1 MSYKGRFNECKGCD
15 PTDAMRT
22 TTAPINVLIVD
33 DSPGDVEIIQRM
45 LRLAEDTEF
54 NVRTAGQLSAA
65 LNILARD
72 GIDVVLLDLSLPDS
86 HGLSTFQQ
94 LFARAP
100 EVATIVLSGL
110 DDATVAMN
118 AVRDGAQEYLVKGQ
132 FEDAVL
138 VRSVRY
144 AHERAKSREALRE
157 SEALYHSLVES
168 LPLNLFRKDTQSQFV
183 FANQGFCDDIG
194 MTLEALLGKT
204 DFDLFPHEIAAK
216 YISDD
221 RRVIETGEVF
231 EDVEEHP
238 EMDGSTIYVQVMK
251 SPVRDSKGAIIGVQ
265 GMFWDVTAR
274 KRAEQQLKSAKEAAE
289 QASRAKSQFLANM
302 SHEVRTPLN
311 AVLGMTELLLDTN
324 LTDEQHEYLTLVHQS
339 GESLLMLLNDILD
352 FSKIEAGRLDLD
364 FAPFN
369 VRDTLDDMMKMLAV
383 RAHHKQLE
391 LACHVDPRVPQFLV
405 GDGYRLRQVL
415 VNLVGNAIK
424 FTTQGEVL
432 LDVRCDRRADDTAR
446 LQFAVS
452 DTGIGISDEKLEA
465 IFDAF
470 EQADG
475 STTRKYGGT
484 GLGLTISAH
493 LVALMGGKLKVES
506 QPDCGSNFH
515 FSLDMKIAADRNGG
529 AGVVSLDQLAGMK
542 VLAVDDNETNR
553 RILYEMLTNWGLAPT
568 TVSSAAEAVA
578 CLREAQQAG
587 EEFQLMLTDG
597 NMPEVDGF
605 ELVRQI
611 RGGPTLHATVIMM
624 LTSDDISDNLAQCK
638 ELGLAGY
645 LIKPIKQSDLYCSI
659 VSALNVTAVESR
671 TTYAP
676 LPIEELR
683 VRALQI
689 LLAEDSPVNQ
699 KLTIGLL
706 QRHHHQVTAVENGK
720 AALDALERAP
730 FDLVVM
736 DVQMPEM
743 DGLQATAKIRARE
756 KETGEHIPIVAITAH
771 AMKGDRE
778 RCLAAGMDGYIS
790 KPVRARELYAIIAEV
805 AGQSPTAKED
815 QCGQA
820 AELPADGAVEWST
833 AMAATGG
840 DLELL
845 CEVVDTFLDDYPN
858 LLSALEQAI
867 ADESSEDWTRA
878 AHTLKGALRHF
889 GAARAVARAV
899 ELEKMGKEHGDAAR
913 GGELF
918 IELEQEIQCVINE
931 LQNFLTN
938 RRLSIEG

>member
-1 MSYKGRFNECKGCD
+1 MSYKGRFIECKGCD
-15 PTDAMRT
+15 PADAMT
-22 TTAPINVLIVD
+22 PIPSPINVLIVD
-33 DSPGDVEIIQRM
+33 DSPGDVEIIHRM
-45 LRLAEDTEF
+45 LRLAEDAVF
-54 NVRTAGQLSAA
+54 NVRTAGDLVTA
-65 LNILARD
+65 LDLVVRE
-72 GIDVVLLDLSLPDS
+72 GIEVVLLDLSLPDS
-86 HGLSTFQQ
+86 HGLSTFHQVY
-94 LFARAP
+94 AHAP
-100 EVATIVLSGL
+100 DVATIVLSGL
-110 DDATVAMN
+110 DDANVAMN
-118 AVRDGAQEYLVKGQ
+118 AVREGAQEYLVKGQ
-132 FEDAVL
+132 FDDAVL

-168 LPLNLFRKDTQSQFV
+168 LPLNLFRKDTQSRFQ

-194 MTLEALLGKT
+194 MSMDELLGKT
-204 DFDLFPHEIAAK
+204 DFDLFPYEIAAK

-238 EMDGSTIYVQVMK
+238 ETDGSTIYVQVMK
-251 SPVRDSKGAIIGVQ
+251 SPVRDSKGSIIGVQ

-274 KRAEQQLKSAKEAAE
+274 KRAEEQLKSAKEAAE

-311 AVLGMTELLLDTN
+311 AVLGMTELLLDTD

-383 RAHHKQLE
+383 RAHHKRLE

-424 FTTQGEVL
+424 FTAQGEVL
-432 LDVRCDRRADDTAR
+432 MDVSCDGRTDDTAR
-446 LQFAVS
+446 LKFAVS

-493 LVALMGGKLKVES
+493 LVALMGGKLQVES
-506 QPDCGSNFH
+506 RPERGSSFH
-515 FSLDMKIAADRNGG
+515 FSLDMKIAADRSGA

-553 RILYEMLTNWGLAPT
+553 RILHEMLTNWGLAPT
-568 TVSSAAEAVA
+568 TVASAAEAVA
-578 CLREAQQAG
+578 CLREAQQSG
-587 EEFQLMLTDG
+587 DDFQLLLTDG
-597 NMPEVDGF
+597 NMPGVDGF

-611 RGGPTLHATVIMM
+611 RGEPALQATVIMM
-624 LTSDDISDNLAQCK
+624 LTSDDISGDLAQCN

-645 LIKPIKQSDLYCSI
+645 LIKPVKQSDLYSAI
-659 VSALNVTAVESR
+659 VAALNVTAVESR
-671 TTYAP
+671 KTYSP
-676 LPIEELR
+676 LPIEQLRIRPLR
-683 VRALQI
+683 V

-706 QRHHHQVTAVENGK
+706 RRHHHVITAVENGK
-720 AALDALERAP
+720 AALDALQREP

-756 KETGEHIPIVAITAH
+756 NETGGHIPIVAITAH

-790 KPVRARELYAIIAEV
+790 KPVRARELYAVIAEV
-805 AGQSPTAKED
+805 TGRN
-815 QCGQA
+815 A
-820 AELPADGAVEWST
+820 APCSNEFGAAIELPAGDAIEWST

-840 DLELL
+840 DFQLL
-845 CEVVDTFLDDYPN
+845 REVVDTLLDDYPN
-858 LLSALEQAI
+858 LLSNLKQAI
-867 ADESSEDWTRA
+867 ADGNGERWNRA
-878 AHTLKGALRHF
+878 AHTIKGALRHF

-899 ELEKMGKEHGDAAR
+899 ELEKMGKEHADTVR
-913 GGELF
+913 GGQLF
-918 IELEQEIQCVINE
+918 HELEQEVQYVVNE
-931 LQNFLTN
+931 LRDFVTKNQ
-938 RRLSIEG
+938 LSVQG

>member
-1 MSYKGRFNECKGCD
+1 
-15 PTDAMRT
+15 
-22 TTAPINVLIVD
+22 
-33 DSPGDVEIIQRM
+33 
-45 LRLAEDTEF
+45 
-54 NVRTAGQLSAA
+54 
-65 LNILARD
+65 
-72 GIDVVLLDLSLPDS
+72 
-86 HGLSTFQQ
+86 
-94 LFARAP
+94 
-100 EVATIVLSGL
+100 VLSGL
-110 DDATVAMN
+110 DDATVAMK
-118 AVRDGAQEYLVKGQ
+118 AVREGAQEYLVKGQ

-138 VRSVRY
+138 VRSIHY
-144 AHERAKSREALRE
+144 AHERAKSRQALRE

-168 LPLNLFRKDTQSQFV
+168 LPLNLFRKDTQSRFV

-194 MTLEALLGKT
+194 MSMEELLGKT
-204 DFDLFPHEIAAK
+204 DFDLFPYEIAAK

-221 RRVIETGEVF
+221 RRVVETGKIF

-238 EMDGSTIYVQVMK
+238 ETDGSTIYVQVMK

-274 KRAEQQLKSAKEAAE
+274 KRAEEQLKSAKEAAE

-311 AVLGMTELLLDTN
+311 AVLGMTELLLDTD
-324 LTDEQHEYLTLVHQS
+324 LTEEQHEYLTLVHQS

-364 FAPFN
+364 SAPFN
-369 VRDTLDDMMKMLAV
+369 VRDTLDDMMKMLAI

-405 GDGYRLRQVL
+405 GDSYRLRQVL
-415 VNLVGNAIK
+415 VNLIGNAIK

-432 LDVRCDRRADDTAR
+432 LDVSCDAGAEDGTAR
-446 LQFAVS
+446 LKFAVS

-493 LVALMGGKLKVES
+493 LVALMGGKLQVES
-506 QPDCGSNFH
+506 QPESGSNFH
-515 FSLDMKIAADRNGG
+515 FLLDMKVAKDRTGA
-529 AGVVSLDQLAGMK
+529 AGVASLDQLAGMR

-553 RILYEMLTNWGLAPT
+553 RILHEMLTNWGLAPT
-568 TVSSAAEAVA
+568 TVASAVEAVA
-578 CLREAQQAG
+578 CLRAAQQAG
-587 EEFQLMLTDG
+587 EEFPLLLTDG
-597 NMPEVDGF
+597 NMPDVDGF

-611 RGGPTLHATVIMM
+611 RDEPALHATVIMM
-624 LTSDDISDNLAQCK
+624 LTSDDMSGNLSRCN
-638 ELGLAGY
+638 ELGLAAY
-645 LIKPIKQSDLYCSI
+645 LIKPIKQSDLYSAI
-659 VSALNVTAVESR
+659 VAALNVTVAESR
-671 TTYAP
+671 KTYTP
-676 LPIEELR
+676 LPIEQLR
-683 VRALQI
+683 VGPLRI

-706 QRHHHQVTAVENGK
+706 KRHHHHIAAVENGK
-720 AALDALERAP
+720 AALDALEREP

-743 DGLQATAKIRARE
+743 DGLQATARIRARE
-756 KETGEHIPIVAITAH
+756 KETGGHIPIVAITAH

-790 KPVRARELYAIIAEV
+790 KPVRAQELYAVIAEV
-805 AGQSPTAKED
+805 IGQKPASGSNEFGEAV
-815 QCGQA
+815 
-820 AELPADGAVEWST
+820 ELPSNGAVEWST
-833 AMAATGG
+833 AMAATAG
-840 DLELL
+840 DLQLL
-845 CEVVDTFLDDYPN
+845 GDVVEAFLEDYPN

-867 ADESSEDWTRA
+867 ADGNGECWNRA

-889 GAARAVARAV
+889 GAAQAVARAV
-899 ELEKMGKEHGDAAR
+899 ELEKMGKQHGDSVR
-913 GGELF
+913 GSELF
-918 IELEQEIQCVINE
+918 VELEHEIQFVVTE
-931 LQNFLTN
+931 LQDFVTKN
-938 RRLSIEG
+938 RLSIQG